1 MSEPRNPLDALNN
14 PPYRHVLIAFK
25 YAEDAYNV
33 NITPNVVDV
42 GQSIPDAGP
51 NMVVVNEF
59 KTQRYTIPEA
69 IWDFNFIPNIG
80 VVTNS
85 SVGRIRVDDQYVA
98 LAFLDFLKFEVLG
111 LFNEGEPDTNLMS
124 LGHATFV
131 LKTFFSGADASN
143 SPDNLNVNPFFFN
156 VQSIES
162 VASQDIG
169 ITPDAHIMHVM
180 GSSNAVS
187 LLRSFQSLYQINVT
201 HRDGNIHDTIP
212 TGTGT
217 GANVGLR
224 TRSEENRINESRRKT
239 RLDLSKPMLTLKD
252 VFEGLEA
259 DLNQQKF
266 VNKAQLQRW
275 IRQIR
280 SEGNTDKISVPPIQT
295 KPPVPQE
302 LPIDFVID
310 LDPVYNDYNV
320 DNRNMPFEQPDVRQ
334 ENVGIRVFPVE
345 TGTIIFD
352 LIKKIMMLS
361 KRVGEEASS
370 AVDRQSYKI
379 TLTATR
385 KRTNRYVVNI
395 KIRKYTVPSNGDEG
409 FNNGPGEN
417 AVEPLH
423 FFLNDP
429 FERDV
434 DILSFKSH
442 LNYEVGDLMLEQQLD
457 TPGAGIVYADREQ
470 ATAQRRP
477 DLPFF
482 QTPYSGIRPIIGYRD
497 VDGLENAQRA
507 GDILNLMDPYTYTQ
521 TTEYKM
527 IIRGNPYLLS
537 DVNRNPLDII
547 EDRDGNVEYYA
558 RPETNPM
565 YVRITAFEASND
577 GDDQTPSN
585 APNRFYFDDFYHLAR
600 VINVFSSN
608 SGRGFHQHLTLRRGD
623 VLV

>member
-1 MSEPRNPLDALNN
+1 MSEPRNPLDALNA

-33 NITPNVVDV
+33 NITPNVVDI

-51 NMVVVNEF
+51 NMVLVNEL
-59 KTQRYTIPEA
+59 KTQKYAIPEA
-69 IWDFNFIPNIG
+69 VWDFNFIPDIG
-80 VVTNS
+80 VYTTS

-98 LAFLDFLKFEVLG
+98 LSFIDFLKFEVLG
-111 LFNEGEPDTNLMS
+111 LFNEGEPDDNLMS

-131 LKTFFSGADASN
+131 LKTFFSGSN
-143 SPDNLNVNPFFFN
+143 AANTPDTINVNPYYFN

-162 VASQDIG
+162 LGSNSDS
-169 ITPDAHIMHVM
+169 ITPDSHILHVM
-180 GSSNAVS
+180 GSANSFP
-187 LLRSFQSLYQINVT
+187 LLRSFQSIYQLNVT

-217 GANVGLR
+217 GSNVGLR
-224 TRSEENRINESRRKT
+224 TRSEENRINTSKRKN

-259 DLNQQKF
+259 DLNQQKY

-275 IRQIR
+275 IRQVR
-280 SEGNTDKISVPPIQT
+280 SEGDTDKIVVPPIQS
-295 KPPVPQE
+295 KPPLNRE
-302 LPIDFVID
+302 LPMDFVID
-310 LDPVYNDYNV
+310 LDPVYADYNI

-334 ENVGIRVFPVE
+334 ENVGIRVFPTE
-345 TGTIIFD
+345 TGTLIFE

-361 KRVGEEASS
+361 KRVGEEAGFEEN
-370 AVDRQSYKI
+370 RLSYKI

-385 KRTNRYVVNI
+385 TRTNRYTINI
-395 KIRKYTVPSNGDEG
+395 KIRRYSVPINEENI
-409 FNNGPGEN
+409 NNGPGEN
-417 AVEPLH
+417 AVEPLT

-429 FERDV
+429 QGRDT

-442 LNYEVGDLMLEQQLD
+442 LNYEVGDKMLEQALD
-457 TPGAGIVYADREQ
+457 DSPSKGIVYADREQ

-527 IIRGNPYLLS
+527 IIRGNPFLLS
-537 DVNRNPLDII
+537 DVNRNPLDVIND
-547 EDRDGNVEYYA
+547 EDGHVEYYA
-558 RPETNPM
+558 RPEVNPM
-565 YVRITAFEASND
+565 YVKITIYESSSDNNTLEI
-577 GDDQTPSN
+577 GD
-585 APNRFYFDDFYHLAR
+585 APNKFYFDNFYHLAR
-600 VINVFSSN
+600 VINIFSSN
-608 SGRGFHQHLTLRRGD
+608 SGRGFHQHLIMRRGD
-623 VLV
+623 TLV